1 MTNQTWVYLRRALPG
16 LVIALAVVAAGPA
29 WGAEGPALDTL
40 RYRISP
46 LPGDILGVASA
57 TTHEKGVLGGAF
69 SLQGEHN
76 PVFLVVD
83 PDRTDPVVGDRLVG
97 ELALSFGLGRGI
109 AIWTGLPFVAYQ
121 SGWWPS
127 PEEEIQSFGMG
138 DIRLGAAF
146 PLMDPEKQPVGISLR
161 PTIQAPTGVRQ
172 AFASSGVVEL
182 IGNVGVETRALGPV
196 RIAATMGAR
205 IGPPSDWVDVE
216 VYSAFTYGLGV
227 DVQVHRKWN
236 VTGAWVGEVAGNEWE
251 NPMELRLGGSYSPTD
266 GVDIGM
272 TMGFGIVPGA
282 GTPDFRLGFGV
293 SLGVPLQKEEPAVI
307 EVVEPSGPTYVPADV
322 SAVETRSGYVEIL
335 LPSPV
340 RFDEGETRLGKGA
353 EAALIEIAEYL
364 KRHPELRPIL
374 VLGHG
379 DGSGGEEYDA
389 ALSLRRAVAARK
401 YLVEKG
407 GLVPEL
413 LTLPEAN
420 LLESPIEA
428 PTGRRTAV
436 AFIVSAGH

>member
-1 MTNQTWVYLRRALPG
+1 
-16 LVIALAVVAAGPA
+16 VAA
-29 WGAEGPALDTL
+29 
-40 RYRISP
+40 
-46 LPGDILGVASA
+46 A
-57 TTHEKGVLGGAF
+57 TTHEKGLLGGAF

-83 PDRTDPVVGDRLVG
+83 PERDDPVVGDRLIG

-127 PEEEIQSFGMG
+127 PEDDIQSFGLG
-138 DIRLGAAF
+138 DIRVGAAF
-146 PLMDPEKQPVGISLR
+146 PLMDPEKLPVGISLR
-161 PTIQAPTGVRQ
+161 PGIQAPTGVRQ

-182 IGNVGVETRALGPV
+182 LGNVGIETRALGPV
-196 RIAATMGAR
+196 RLAATMGAR

-216 VYSAFTYGLGV
+216 VYSAFTYGFGV
-227 DVQVHRKWN
+227 DVQVHRQWN
-236 VTGAWVGEVAGNEWE
+236 VTGAWIGEVAGNEWE
-251 NPMELRLGGSYSPTD
+251 NPMELRLGGSFAPTE

-272 TMGFGIVPGA
+272 VMGFGVVPGA

-293 SLGVPLQKEEPAVI
+293 SLGVPLQKEEPAPI
-307 EVVEPSGPTYVPADV
+307 EVVEPAGPTYAPADV
-322 SAVETRSGYVEIL
+322 SAVETRSGFVEIL

-340 RFDEGETRLGKGA
+340 RFDEGQTRLDKGA

-379 DGSGGEEYDA
+379 DGTGGEEYDA

>member
-1 MTNQTWVYLRRALPG
+1 MIFSMRRALAG
-16 LVIALAVVAAGPA
+16 TAVALSMVCAGVAWA
-29 WGAEGPALDTL
+29 AEGPALDTL
-40 RYRISP
+40 RFRLSP

-57 TTHEKGVLGGAF
+57 TAHDKGVLGGTF

-76 PVFLVVD
+76 PVFLVLD
-83 PDRTDPVVGDRLVG
+83 PDRDDPVVGDRLVG

-109 AIWTGLPFVAYQ
+109 AIWSGLPFVAYQ

-127 PEEEIQSFGMG
+127 PEEDIHSFGLG
-138 DIRLGAAF
+138 DLRFGAAF
-146 PLMDPEKQPVGISLR
+146 PLMDPEKWPVGISLR
-161 PTIQAPTGVRQ
+161 PGLQAPTGVRQ

-182 IGNVGVETRALGPV
+182 LGNVGVETRALGPV
-196 RIAATMGAR
+196 RLAATLGAR
-205 IGPPSDWVDVE
+205 LGPPPEWVDVD

-227 DVQVHRKWN
+227 DVQVHRRWN
-236 VTGAWVGEVAGNEWE
+236 VTGAWIGEVAGDKWE
-251 NPMELRLGGSYSPTD
+251 NPMELRLGGSFAPTE
-266 GVDIGM
+266 GVGIGM
-272 TMGFGIVPGA
+272 LMGFGVVPGA

-293 SLGVPLQKEEPAVI
+293 NLAVPVHKEKPAPVQ
-307 EVVEPSGPTYVPADV
+307 VVEPSGPALGEADV
-322 SAVETRSGYVEIL
+322 AAVESRSGYVEIL

-340 RFDEGETRLGKGA
+340 RFDEGETRLDRSA
-353 EAALIEIAEYL
+353 EAALSEMAEYL
-364 KRHPELRPIL
+364 KRHPELRPIF

-379 DGSGGEEYDA
+379 DGRGGEEYDA

-413 LTLPEAN
+413 LTLPEASH
-420 LLESPIEA
+420 LEAPIEA